1 MILTQYTVLSNKQY
15 KFLRGHHQVT
25 QRIFLPRKLIY
36 HLQVIYFPMTMSKN
50 KGIQKDDN
58 DKDKQY
64 QKREDMIFSF
74 FRKLRKIKF

>member
-1 MILTQYTVLSNKQY
+1 
-15 KFLRGHHQVT
+15 
-25 QRIFLPRKLIY
+25 
-36 HLQVIYFPMTMSKN
+36 MTMSKN

-74 FRKLRKIKF
+74 FRKLRKIEFWTYIAYVIDLTIFLSFQAFQDIKIGLTLVFPGYFGKIY